1 MIQRKVWQAS
11 LVFTALLGGWPGV
24 SVSTELRLADALNL
38 ASTHH
43 PSVKAKQAEVQA
55 AQADL
60 ETAKW
65 SRYPTVSTEAT
76 ASSGRPQ
83 GALLVQQPLTP

>member
-1 MIQRKVWQAS
+1 MTHRNVWQAS
-11 LVFTALLGGWPGV
+11 VVFAALLGGWP
-24 SVSTELRLADALNL
+24 SMSAASQLRLADALSL

-76 ASSGRPQ
+76 ASSR
-83 GALLVQQPLTP
+83 